1 MESKAQ
7 ATKINLLAEQGADAL
22 TPRERQQAESIVT
35 VTERFT
41 QGISRW
47 QHA

>member
-7 ATKINLLAEQGADAL
+7 ANKINLLAEQGADAL

-41 QGISRW
+41 LGISRW